1 MSNKYISA
9 FLVLT
14 ISGLGLS
21 PSIDAQDASC
31 SEIDWKPEIL
41 ERIRD
46 IDRACQEVVLRDG
59 KWFARFEAKVKRVLE
74 NGSIELQMLLRDG
87 SRVDRIFHAPD
98 DFRVVSH
105 TGRTNFR
112 RTQLV
117 PGEHLDIYIPESR
130 ITVTPL
136 GEPPA

>member
-1 MSNKYISA
+1 MSNQYISVL
-9 FLVLT
+9 LVLT

-21 PSIDAQDASC
+21 PSIHAQDASC

-41 ERIRD
+41 ERIQD

-59 KWFARFEAKVKRVLE
+59 KWFARFEAKVKSVSE
-74 NGSIELQMLLRDG
+74 NGSIEVKMILRDG
-87 SRVDRIFHAPD
+87 SRVDRIFYAPV

-117 PGEHLDIYIPESR
+117 PGEHLDIYIPENR
-130 ITVTPL
+130 ITGTPI
-136 GEPPA
+136 EKPPT

>member
-1 MSNKYISA
+1 MGNQYISV
-9 FLVLT
+9 LVVLT

-21 PSIDAQDASC
+21 ASVDAQNPSC

-46 IDRACQEVVLRDG
+46 IDQACQEVVFRDG
-59 KWFARFEAKVKRVLE
+59 KWFARFEGKVKRVSE
-74 NGSIELQMLLRDG
+74 NGSIEVQMILRDG
-87 SRVDRIFHAPD
+87 SRVDRIFYAPD
-98 DFRVVSH
+98 DFRVGSH

-130 ITVTPL
+130 ITGTPL
-136 GEPPA
+136 GKPPA